1 MNKSMNRDLLIKK
14 AIVNIQKLPDSKIVE
29 VSDFIEFALSKI
41 DENLIAESISKIAA
55 DSKTF
60 SYLND
65 EPDLY
70 SVSDLKEQYK

>member
-1 MNKSMNRDLLIKK
+1 MNRDLLIKK
-14 AIVNIQKLPDSKIVE
+14 AIVNIQKLPDNKIVE
-29 VSDFIEFALSKI
+29 VSNFIEFVLSKI
-41 DENLIAESISKIAA
+41 DENLITEGLLKIAT

-60 SYLND
+60 NYLND